1 MNVDFSRLDRGY
13 HKFRAEYLTAAT
25 EVLDSGWYIMGERVK
40 RFEEE
45 FARFSGGKHCIG
57 LNSGLD
63 ALVLSLRALGIRPGD
78 EVVVPA
84 NTFIASMLGITENG
98 ATPVFVEPDQYY
110 NLDAKRIEE
119 ALTSRTR
126 AILVVHLYG
135 QAANMTPIKD
145 VAAKHGLFLVEDCAQ
160 SHGACFDGKMTGLWG
175 DVGCFSFY
183 PTKNV
188 GAFGDAGAVVTN
200 NDKLAD
206 LIRML
211 RNYGSKVKYNHE
223 IVGVNS
229 RLDEV
234 QAALLSVKL
243 RHYAELRAERE
254 AIAERYLREIT
265 NPLVQLPQIRR
276 GADHVWHLFVVRVK
290 ERDLFREYLSNQG
303 IATQIHYPVPPHLS
317 RAYSHLGHKRGS
329 FPITEM
335 YSAHTVS
342 LPLFEGMTGEELSY
356 VVDVVNAFVK
366 ERD

>member
-1 MNVDFSRLDRGY
+1 
-13 HKFRAEYLTAAT
+13 
-25 EVLDSGWYIMGERVK
+25 
-40 RFEEE
+40 
-45 FARFSGGKHCIG
+45 
-57 LNSGLD
+57 
-63 ALVLSLRALGIRPGD
+63 
-78 EVVVPA
+78 
-84 NTFIASMLGITENG
+84 
-98 ATPVFVEPDQYY
+98 
-110 NLDAKRIEE
+110 
-119 ALTSRTR
+119 
-126 AILVVHLYG
+126 
-135 QAANMTPIKD
+135 MTPIKD